1 MSKLSNADFRQI
13 YETNRSAA
21 PASSSSN
28 KRKESNS
35 ERDNKPKKFKPA
47 RRPQPQTLAEKLQ
60 EYRDRAKERR
70 SGKSQEYAIT
80 EDAVKQLTIEE
91 SKFLGGD
98 MEHTHLVKG
107 LDFALLAKIRAD
119 LDAKQ
124 QATEIQRSSDKTQGP
139 GSLLGLEVKTPLGR
153 FMRNVFLADGKEQK
167 NKLDLFLPG
176 RTTFSFDLDD
186 DFGSEIPTTV
196 SRSIDDLPYSTRDK
210 KTAVI
215 NKTILSSI
223 STIMDYIRQGSRP
236 VAKKMKKKEKDD
248 VKKPIAAAQAP
259 RPAAVP
265 EDDIFDDAGSYD
277 LTMRAAASAANGHHG
292 ARR

>member
-1 MSKLSNADFRQI
+1 
-13 YETNRSAA
+13 
-21 PASSSSN
+21 
-28 KRKESNS
+28 
-35 ERDNKPKKFKPA
+35 
-47 RRPQPQTLAEKLQ
+47 
-60 EYRDRAKERR
+60 
-70 SGKSQEYAIT
+70 
-80 EDAVKQLTIEE
+80 
-91 SKFLGGD
+91 

-139 GSLLGLEVKTPLGR
+139 ASLLGLEVKTPLGR

>member
-1 MSKLSNADFRQI
+1 MFMLNFDVDL
-13 YETNRSAA
+13 NDLN
-21 PASSSSN
+21 SSS
-28 KRKESNS
+28 
-35 ERDNKPKKFKPA
+35 FLC
-47 RRPQPQTLAEKLQ
+47 RPQPQTLQEKVQ

-70 SGKSQEYAIT
+70 SGTSQEYAIS
-80 EDAVKQLTIEE
+80 EEAVKQLTIEE

-124 QATEIQRSSDKTQGP
+124 QATESQRSSDKSQGP

-176 RTTFSFDLDD
+176 RTTFSFDLDGE
-186 DFGSEIPTTV
+186 FGSEIPTTV

-215 NKTILSSI
+215 NKTIMSSI
-223 STIMDYIRQGSRP
+223 STIMTYIRQGSRP
-236 VAKKMKKKEKDD
+236 VAKKVKKKEKEEA
-248 VKKPIAAAQAP
+248 KK
-259 RPAAVP
+259 PAAVQAAARIP
-265 EDDIFDDAGSYD
+265 AAPDDDIFDDEGTYD
-277 LTMRAAASAANGHHG
+277 LSMRAAAAASHAGHG
-292 ARR
+292 SRR